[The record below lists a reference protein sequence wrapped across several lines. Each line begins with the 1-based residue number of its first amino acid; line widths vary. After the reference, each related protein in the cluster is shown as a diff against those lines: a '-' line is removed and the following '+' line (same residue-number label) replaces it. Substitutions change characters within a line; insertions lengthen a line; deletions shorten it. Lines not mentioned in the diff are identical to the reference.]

1 MKTKPYSQKLIDI
14 SNWKTKII
22 EKNLNESRREGQKK

>member
-1 MKTKPYSQKLIDI
+1 MKTKHYSQKLIDI